1 MLYRESAPSGEISH
15 LVLSFWEFAVTG
27 EDGEPIIHEVFSDG
41 CISLVYHRN
50 KNSNQNTLF
59 IHGLG
64 LTGLK
69 APVFAGDTYWG
80 MRFLPSACANIL
92 RCKPSEVRMEILN
105 NSENFIHLSHGALEK
120 LTVCESF
127 ENAVEIYTK
136 QLKPLEIKLSET
148 DKKVAEVLKI
158 IEENPGEIK
167 ISEIA
172 RQIGLSTRQLER
184 RFKNSAGL
192 TPKQFARA
200 RRLRATAVNL
210 LDENKQNWANRAA
223 EMGFSDQAH
232 LTHEFSSLTG
242 RSPNSFAEKIKS
254 IEHGNIVK

>member
-1 MLYRESAPSGEISH
+1 MIYREIAASGEISH

-27 EDGEPIIHEVFSDG
+27 EDGEPVIHEVFSDG

-50 KNSNQNTLF
+50 RNSNLNTLF
-59 IHGLG
+59 IHGFG

-69 APVFAGDTYWG
+69 APVFAGDIYWG
-80 MRFLPSACANIL
+80 MRFLPSAGANIL
-92 RCKPSEVRMEILN
+92 RCKPPEVRMEILN
-105 NSENFIHLSHGALEK
+105 NSEKFIHLSRGALEK

-127 ENAVEIYTK
+127 ENAVEIFTN
-136 QLKPLEIKLSET
+136 QLTPLAIKPEET
-148 DKKVAEVLKI
+148 DRKVAETVKI

-172 RQIGLSTRQLER
+172 EKVGLSTRQLER

-210 LDENKQNWANRAA
+210 LDENKVNWAKRAA

-232 LTHEFSSLTG
+232 LAHEFSSLTG
-242 RSPNSFAEKIKS
+242 RSPNSFAEKIKN
-254 IEHGNIVK
+254 IEHGNLVK